1 MTKELFDKQ
10 LEEDDISWN
19 DNVNITIINPFRKW
33 WEFWKPK
40 TYTLKGL
47 LNYTVNDDIV
57 SLYIKDNYN
66 CYNKLAPLYLTFD
79 YNMIVNIKLVNYG
92 G

>member
-10 LEEDDISWN
+10 LEDNDISWN

-40 TYTLKGL
+40 TYTFEGL
-47 LNYTVNDDIV
+47 LNYTISDEIV

-66 CYNKLAPLYLTFD
+66 CYNELKPLYLKFD
-79 YNMIVNIKLVNYG
+79 YNTIVNIKLVK
-92 G
+92 